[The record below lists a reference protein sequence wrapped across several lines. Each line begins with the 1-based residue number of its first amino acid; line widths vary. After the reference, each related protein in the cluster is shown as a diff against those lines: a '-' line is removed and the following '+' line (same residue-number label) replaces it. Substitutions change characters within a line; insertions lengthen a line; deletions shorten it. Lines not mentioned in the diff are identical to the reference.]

1 MAREERRRRIDWASA
16 DVHEGEVTL
25 KLTGRPSK
33 AWRERFEKVLGLLG
47 SGGSGWGGVRLK
59 KSTVTVEALQPQA
72 EGELRHFLESVV
84 AQTNAELPEEP
95 GDEQDTAG
103 GSREEI
109 LDAEMT
115 ATLRSFASAD

>member
-33 AWRERFEKVLGLLG
+33 AWRERFEKVLALLG
-47 SGGSGWGGVRLK
+47 SSGSGWTEVRLK
-59 KSTVTVEALQPQA
+59 KSTLTIEALEPQA

-95 GDEQDTAG
+95 SEEDTRE
-103 GSREEI
+103 GSRQEI

>member
-1 MAREERRRRIDWASA
+1 MTERQERRRRIDWASA
-16 DVHEGEVTL
+16 DVHEGEVTV

-33 AWRERFEKVLGLLG
+33 TWRERFDKVLALLG
-47 SGGSGWGGVRLK
+47 SSGSGWGGVKLK
-59 KSTVTVEALQPQA
+59 KSTITIEALQPQA

-95 GDEQDTAG
+95 GEEERG
-103 GSREEI
+103 GESREEI

-115 ATLRSFASAD
+115 ATLRSFAESD